1 MVVNKKAPFRNGCG
15 NLLEIL
21 MELPNRTFRCIF
33 WCAKCSWKMDIFH
46 WKWWKLCWFQT
57 FQTGTPLVTA
67 EVHLRHGHRHGQ
79 CKAGYLAVENHT
91 DHTCPYCWW
100 FRNPKAKHLG
110 SKQTLQIMGWTTY
123 QVVIAGFLPSTVLQC
138 KAHVVCSHTFHAPC
152 SNEPFNLCDNILQ
165 YWRRHKS

>member
-1 MVVNKKAPFRNGCG
+1 MDV
-15 NLLEIL
+15 EIFWKYWWSCQT
-21 MELPNRTFRCIF
+21 ERTFRCIF

-46 WKWWKLCWFQT
+46 WKWWKLCWLQT
-57 FQTGTPLVTA
+57 FQTETPLVTA

-110 SKQTLQIMGWTTY
+110 CKQTLQIMGWTTY

-138 KAHVVCSHTFHAPC
+138 KAHVVCSHTFHAPY
-152 SNEPFNLCDNILQ
+152 SNERFNLCDNLLQ